1 MYFRVLGPVEVAGEP
16 VALGGRERLVLSM
29 LLINAD
35 RVTSSDRLI
44 DTVWSSP
51 PRSARQQLH
60 NIIARL
66 RRKLDATGA
75 LIVTR
80 PLGYQL
86 ALTDHGLDLHE
97 FRLAVLRGRELLQDE
112 QYDDARGELDAALAL
127 WRGDALA
134 DLSGDWAAATRESLH
149 RERIAA
155 GEALAH
161 AQLATHDHA
170 GVLETVQALL
180 AADPLH
186 EGLHDLRLRAL
197 ARSGRR
203 TDALSAY
210 QDLRRRLVAEFGVEP
225 GPDLQATHS
234 SLLRDVDPPSA
245 PPPHVPRQLPRPISL
260 VGRDELLVQ
269 LTDVLRTPEPR
280 PGTVLLVGPGG
291 IGKTSLA
298 VALADRVQNL
308 YPDGTLYAE
317 LDGTSRDPR
326 DPDEIIDRFL
336 RALGTSAPPAHGRR
350 DERLAL
356 YRSAIANR
364 RVLVVL
370 DDAFDE
376 RQVRDLLPPS
386 PRSAAIVTSRHRL
399 PGLAGVL
406 RRNVPTLPTEVAVDL
421 LHAGRDVADQEPGL
435 ARSAVQLCGG
445 LPLALMVVAA
455 RLASGVV
462 GLSEVVEQ
470 LGEEHIR
477 LDELAIGDADVRAS
491 IALSYDGHLSG
502 PAQRLLRRVAATS
515 VTTWPAWL
523 ATVLLDDDVPLG
535 TRALDEL
542 VDVHLVEPIGRD
554 AAGQLRFTLH
564 PLVATFA
571 GERAAREES
580 ASAVTWRRDAAMA
593 WLGLASQADDRFGHG
608 MRPVTGPDGATV
620 PAGLP
625 PRQVTVAAD
634 RPATWFDAEID
645 SIRDL
650 VHALSR
656 DGEVDLAAALALR
669 SDGYLVVRGEEHVRA
684 GLLQRAVDCSNPVL
698 RWGVLRSLF
707 HAAAEAGRFSELA
720 DLAQSQ
726 LVVARELEA
735 ASMEQN
741 ALVQLGCALRE
752 IGRFEEAATR
762 FEEAASLARAHHDTM
777 IVAMARGHL
786 GVMLARTGQP
796 TRGAALVAENV
807 QAERRR
813 GPSRR
818 LSIWLC
824 TYADCLALTGDL
836 AAAERSLDEAEQ
848 LAKSLA
854 DRNVLLDLALTRA
867 AIALRADE
875 VDRAEHLLDDGLAS
889 SGPEAAESEPTDAEL
904 RVRADLLLAR
914 GRAAEAAPLLERAL
928 LRHRREG
935 VRLDLAHDL
944 VRLAVV
950 YAALGEQD
958 RARQQHS
965 ELVSLLG
972 DLGIG
977 CDDLQLPSVVSEH
990 AAWSQL
996 MPSPPTG

>member
-1 MYFRVLGPVEVAGEP
+1 M
-16 VALGGRERLVLSM
+16 LSM

-35 RVTSSDRLI
+35 RVTPSDRLI

-51 PRSARQQLH
+51 PQSARQQLH

-86 ALTDHGLDLHE
+86 ALTDHELDLHE
-97 FRLAVLRGRELLQDE
+97 FRSSVLRGREHLHDE
-112 QYDDARGELDAALAL
+112 RYDDARVELGRALSL

-149 RERIAA
+149 RERVAA
-155 GEALAH
+155 GEALAK

-170 GVLETVQALL
+170 GVLETVNALL

-203 TDALSAY
+203 TEALGAY

-225 GPDLQATHS
+225 GQDLQETHA
-234 SLLRDVDPPSA
+234 SLLRYVDPPAAS
-245 PPPHVPRQLPRPISL
+245 PRHVPRQLPRPVAL
-260 VGRDELLVQ
+260 AGRDELLVQ

-280 PGTVLLVGPGG
+280 PGTVLLVGAGG

-298 VALADRVQNL
+298 VALADRIQDG

-326 DPDEIIDRFL
+326 DPDEIIARFL
-336 RALGTSAPPAHGRR
+336 RALGAAAPPARVRR
-350 DERLAL
+350 EERLAL

-370 DDAFDE
+370 DDALDE

-399 PGLAGVL
+399 AGLADVL
-406 RRNVPTLPTEVAVDL
+406 RRNVPTLSTEVALDL
-421 LHAGRDVADQEPGL
+421 LRAGRDVADPAPGL
-435 ARSAVQLCGG
+435 ARSAVRLCGH

-462 GLSEVVEQ
+462 DLSEVVDH
-470 LGEEHIR
+470 LSEEHIR
-477 LDELAIGDADVRAS
+477 LDELAIGDVDVRAS
-491 IALSYDGHLSG
+491 IALSYDGHLS
-502 PAQRLLRRVAATS
+502 PTAQRLLRRVAVAS

-523 ATVLLDDDVPLG
+523 AGVLLEDDVLLG
-535 TRALDEL
+535 SRALDEL
-542 VDVHLVEPIGRD
+542 VDVHLVEPGGRD

-564 PLVATFA
+564 PLVAAFA
-571 GERAAREES
+571 GERAAREED
-580 ASAVTWRRDAAMA
+580 ASSVVRCRRAAAMA
-593 WLGLASQADDRFGHG
+593 WLGLASQADDGFGHG
-608 MRPVTGPDGATV
+608 LRPVTGPDGATIS
-620 PAGLP
+620 AGLP
-625 PRQVTVAAD
+625 PRRVTVAAEQ
-634 RPATWFDAEID
+634 PAVWFDAEID

-656 DGEVDLAAALALR
+656 AGEVDLAAALALR
-669 SDGYLVVRGEEHVRA
+669 SDGYLVVRGEAHVRA
-684 GLLQRAVDCSNPVL
+684 GLLRRVVDCSDPVL

-707 HAAAEAGRFSELA
+707 HTAAEAGRFSELA

-726 LVVARELEA
+726 LAVARELEA
-735 ASMEQN
+735 GSMEQS

-752 IGRFEEAATR
+752 LGRFEDAAARFEEAS
-762 FEEAASLARAHHDTM
+762 SLAMARDDTVM
-777 IVAMARGHL
+777 LATARGHL
-786 GVMLARTGQP
+786 GLMLARIGQP
-796 TRGAALVAENV
+796 ARGTALVAENLR
-807 QAERRR
+807 AERDR

-818 LSIWLC
+818 LSIWLI
-824 TYADCLALTGDL
+824 TYADCLALTGDV
-836 AAAERSLDEAEQ
+836 AAAERALDEAEQ
-848 LAKSLA
+848 LARSLE
-854 DRNVLLDLALTRA
+854 DRNVLLDLAHTRA
-867 AIALRADE
+867 AIALRAGD
-875 VDRAEHLLDDGLAS
+875 VDRAEHILHDTSAS
-889 SGPEAAESEPTDAEL
+889 SGPRAPDSEPTDGEL
-904 RVRADLLLAR
+904 RLRADVLFAR
-914 GRAAEAAPLLERAL
+914 GRAAEAGPLLERAL

-935 VRLDLAHDL
+935 VRLELARDLA
-944 VRLAVV
+944 RLAAVH
-950 YAALGEQD
+950 ATLGERD
-958 RARQQHS
+958 RARQEHS
-965 ELVSLLG
+965 ELVVLLRE
-972 DLGIG
+972 LGIG
-977 CDDLQLPSVVSEH
+977 VDDLQLPSVVSRH
-990 AAWSQL
+990 ASWNQVGLAEPL
-996 MPSPPTG
+996 T

>member
-1 MYFRVLGPVEVAGEP
+1 MYFRVLGPVEVVAEP
-16 VALGGRERLVLSM
+16 IALGGRERLVLSM

-35 RVTSSDRLI
+35 RVTPSDRLI
-44 DTVWSSP
+44 DTVWSRP

-97 FRLAVLRGRELLQDE
+97 FRLSVLRGREQLQDE
-112 QYDDARGELDAALAL
+112 QYDDARIELGTALSL

-149 RERIAA
+149 RERLAA
-155 GEALAH
+155 GEALAQ

-170 GVLETVQALL
+170 GVLETVQVLL

-203 TDALSAY
+203 TEALGAY
-210 QDLRRRLVAEFGVEP
+210 QDLRRRLVDEFGVEP
-225 GPDLQATHS
+225 GPDLQETHS
-234 SLLRDVDPPSA
+234 SLLRDADPPSA
-245 PPPHVPRQLPRPISL
+245 SPRHVPRQLPRPISL
-260 VGRDELLVQ
+260 AGRDEILGR

-280 PGTVLLVGPGG
+280 PGTVLLVGAGG

-298 VALADRVQNL
+298 VVLADRVQDG

-317 LDGTSRDPR
+317 LDGTARDPR

-336 RALGTSAPPAHGRR
+336 RALGVTAPPTHVRR
-350 DERLAL
+350 EERLAL

-370 DDAFDE
+370 DDALDE

-399 PGLAGVL
+399 AGLDDVL
-406 RRNVPTLPTEVAVDL
+406 RRNVPTLSTEVAVDL
-421 LHAGRDVADQEPGL
+421 LQAGRDVTEPAPGL
-435 ARSAVQLCGG
+435 ARSAVQLCGH
-445 LPLALMVVAA
+445 LPLGLMVVAA
-455 RLASGVV
+455 RLASGAVD
-462 GLSEVVEQ
+462 LSEVVDH
-470 LGEEHIR
+470 LNEEHIR
-477 LDELAIGDADVRAS
+477 LDELAIGDVDVRAS

-502 PAQRLLRRVAATS
+502 PAQRLLRRVAAVS
-515 VTTWPAWL
+515 VTTWPAWF
-523 ATVLLDDDVPLG
+523 AGVVMEDDVQG
-535 TRALDEL
+535 SRALDEL
-542 VDVHLVEPIGRD
+542 VDVHLVEPCGRD

-564 PLVATFA
+564 PLVAAFA
-571 GERAAREES
+571 GERAAREEDV
-580 ASAVTWRRDAAMA
+580 SAVARCRRAAAMA
-593 WLGLASQADDRFGHG
+593 WLGLASQADDGFGHG
-608 MRPVTGPDGATV
+608 LRPVIGPDGATI

-625 PRQVTVAAD
+625 PRRVPVAAEQ
-634 RPATWFDAEID
+634 PAAWFDAEID

-656 DGEVDLAAALALR
+656 AGELDLAAALVLR
-669 SDGYLVVRGEEHVRA
+669 SDGYLVVRGETHVRA
-684 GLLQRAVDCSNPVL
+684 GLLRRVVDCSDLVL

-707 HAAAEAGRFSELA
+707 HTAAEAGRFSELA

-726 LVVARELEA
+726 LAVARKLDA
-735 ASMEQN
+735 GSMEQS

-752 IGRFEEAATR
+752 LGRFEEATAR
-762 FEEAASLARAHHDTM
+762 FEEASSRAMTGQNTIM
-777 IVAMARGHL
+777 VALARGHL
-786 GVMLARTGQP
+786 GMLLARTGRP
-796 TRGAALVAENV
+796 VRGAALVAEIV
-807 QAERRR
+807 RAERVR

-818 LSIWLC
+818 LSVWLT
-824 TYADCLALTGDL
+824 TYAHCLALTGDM
-836 AAAERSLDEAEQ
+836 AAAERALDEAEQ
-848 LAKSLA
+848 LANTLE
-854 DRNVLLDLALTRA
+854 DRNVLLDVAQTRA
-867 AIALRADE
+867 AIALRANDI
-875 VDRAEHLLDDGLAS
+875 DRAGHILDDSSAS
-889 SGPEAAESEPTDAEL
+889 VGPSAPDSEPTDGEL
-904 RVRADLLLAR
+904 RLRADILLAR

-928 LRHRREG
+928 LRHRRQG
-935 VRLDLAHDL
+935 VRLELAHDL
-944 VRLAVV
+944 ARLAAVH
-950 YAALGEQD
+950 AALGEQD
-958 RARQQHS
+958 RAGQQHS
-965 ELVSLLG
+965 ELVVLLR

-977 CDDLQLPSVVSEH
+977 VDDLQLPPVVAAAGYDLLEISSE
-990 AAWSQL
+990 
-996 MPSPPTG
+996 

>member
-1 MYFRVLGPVEVAGEP
+1 MHFRVLGPVEVAAEP

-35 RVTSSDRLI
+35 RVTSSERLI

-51 PRSARQQLH
+51 PQSARQQLH

-97 FRLAVLRGRELLQDE
+97 FRLSVLRGREHLHNE
-112 QYDDARGELDAALAL
+112 QYDDARIELDAALAL

-134 DLSGDWAAATRESLH
+134 DLSGDWAVATRESLH
-149 RERIAA
+149 RERVAA
-155 GEALAH
+155 GEALAQ

-170 GVLETVQALL
+170 GVLETVHALL

-203 TDALSAY
+203 TEALGAY

-225 GPDLQATHS
+225 GQDLQETHS
-234 SLLRDVDPPSA
+234 SLLREVDPPSA
-245 PPPHVPRQLPRPISL
+245 SPRHVPRQLPRPISL
-260 VGRDELLVQ
+260 VGRDELLAQ
-269 LTDVLRTPEPR
+269 LTEVLRTPEPS
-280 PGTVLLVGPGG
+280 PGTVLLVGAGG

-298 VALADRVQNL
+298 VALADRVQNG

-336 RALGTSAPPAHGRR
+336 RALGATAPPAHGRR
-350 DERLAL
+350 EERLAL

-370 DDAFDE
+370 DDALDE

-399 PGLAGVL
+399 AGMADVL
-406 RRNVPTLPTEVAVDL
+406 RRNVPTLSTEVAVDL
-421 LHAGRDVADQEPGL
+421 LHAGRDVAELEPGL
-435 ARSAVQLCGG
+435 ARSAVQLCGR

-462 GLSEVVEQ
+462 DLSEVVDH
-470 LGEEHIR
+470 LSEEHIR
-477 LDELAIGDADVRAS
+477 LDELAIGDVDVRAS
-491 IALSYDGHLSG
+491 IALSYDGHLSE
-502 PAQRLLRRVAATS
+502 PAQRLLRRVAAAS
-515 VTTWPAWL
+515 VTTWPAWF
-523 ATVLLDDDVPLG
+523 AGVLLEDDVALG
-535 TRALDEL
+535 SRALDEL
-542 VDVHLVEPIGRD
+542 VDVHLVEPVGRD
-554 AAGQLRFTLH
+554 TAGQLRFTLH

-571 GERAAREES
+571 GERAVREED
-580 ASAVTWRRDAAMA
+580 ASAGTSCRRAVAMA
-593 WLGLASQADDRFGHG
+593 WLGLASQADDGLGHG

-625 PRQVTVAAD
+625 PRRVTVAAD
-634 RPATWFDAEID
+634 RPAAWFDAEID

-656 DGEVDLAAALALR
+656 AGEVDLAAALALR

-684 GLLQRAVDCSNPVL
+684 GLLRRAADCSDPVL

-707 HAAAEAGRFSELA
+707 HTAAEAGRFSELV

-726 LVVARELEA
+726 LAVARELEA
-735 ASMEQN
+735 GSMELS
-741 ALVQLGCALRE
+741 ALVQFGCALRE
-752 IGRFEEAATR
+752 LGRFEDAAAR
-762 FEEAASLARAHHDTM
+762 FEEAASLATAHHDTT
-777 IVAMARGHL
+777 ILALAHGHL
-786 GVMLARTGQP
+786 GMMLARTGHP
-796 TRGAALVAENV
+796 ARGAELVAENV
-807 QAERRR
+807 QAERVR

-818 LSIWLC
+818 LSIWLI
-824 TYADCLALTGDL
+824 TYAGCLALTGDV
-836 AAAERSLDEAEQ
+836 AAAERALDEAEQ
-848 LAKSLA
+848 LAKSLE
-854 DRNVLLDLALTRA
+854 DRNVLLDLAQTRA
-867 AIALRADE
+867 AIALRADD
-875 VDRAEHLLDDGLAS
+875 VDRAERILDDS
-889 SGPEAAESEPTDAEL
+889 SAPCGPSAPDPEPTDAEL
-904 RVRADLLLAR
+904 RLRADVLLAR
-914 GRAAEAAPLLERAL
+914 GRATEAAPLLERAL
-928 LRHRREG
+928 SRHRREG
-935 VRLDLAHDL
+935 VRLELAHDL
-944 VRLAVV
+944 VRLAAVH
-950 YAALGEQD
+950 AALGEQD
-958 RARQQHS
+958 RAQQQHS
-965 ELVSLLG
+965 ELVMLLR

-977 CDDLQLPSVVSEH
+977 IDDLQLPSVVSTVLPRH
-990 AAWSQL
+990 
-996 MPSPPTG
+996 

>member
-1 MYFRVLGPVEVAGEP
+1 MHFRVLGPVQVAGER
-16 VALGGRERLVLSM
+16 VDLGGRERLVLAM

-51 PRSARQQLH
+51 PQSARQQLH

-97 FRLAVLRGRELLQDE
+97 FRLSVHRGREHLHDE
-112 QYDDARGELDAALAL
+112 QYDEARIELDAALSL
-127 WRGDALA
+127 WHGDALA

-149 RERIAA
+149 RERVAA
-155 GEALAH
+155 GEALAQ
-161 AQLATHDHA
+161 AQLARHDHA
-170 GVLETVQALL
+170 GVLETVQTLL

-203 TDALSAY
+203 TEALAAY

-225 GPDLQATHS
+225 GQDLQETHS
-234 SLLRDVDPPSA
+234 SLLRDGGPPSA
-245 PPPHVPRQLPRPISL
+245 SPRHVPRQLPRPIAL
-260 VGRDELLVQ
+260 AGRDELLAQ
-269 LTDVLRTPEPR
+269 LADVLRKPEPR
-280 PGTVLLVGPGG
+280 PGTVLLVGAGG

-298 VALADRVQNL
+298 VALADRVQNA

-336 RALGTSAPPAHGRR
+336 RALGATAPPAHARR

-370 DDAFDE
+370 DDVLDE
-376 RQVRDLLPPS
+376 GQVRDLLPPS

-399 PGLAGVL
+399 AGLAGVL
-406 RRNVPTLPTEVAVDL
+406 RQNVPTLSTDVAVDL
-421 LHAGRDVADQEPGL
+421 LHTGQEVADLDPGL
-435 ARSAVQLCGG
+435 ARSAVQLCGR

-462 GLSEVVEQ
+462 GLSEVVDH
-470 LGEEHIR
+470 LSEEHIR
-477 LDELAIGDADVRAS
+477 LDELAIGDVDVRAS

-502 PAQRLLRRVAATS
+502 PAQRLLRRLAAAS

-523 ATVLLDDDVPLG
+523 AGVLQEDDVPVG
-535 TRALDEL
+535 SKALDEL
-542 VDVHLVEPIGRD
+542 VDVHLVEPVGRD

-564 PLVATFA
+564 PLVAAFA
-571 GERAAREES
+571 GERAAREED
-580 ASAVTWRRDAAMA
+580 ANAVMWCRRAAAMA
-593 WLGLASQADDRFGHG
+593 WLGLASQADDGFGHG

-620 PAGLP
+620 PAGRP
-625 PRQVTVAAD
+625 PGRVTVASD
-634 RPATWFDAEID
+634 QPAAWFDAEID

-656 DGEVDLAAALALR
+656 DGGLDLAAALALR
-669 SDGYLVVRGEEHVRA
+669 TDGYLVVRGEEHVRA
-684 GLLQRAVDCSNPVL
+684 GLLRRVVGCSDPVL

-707 HAAAEAGRFSELA
+707 HTAAEAGRFSELA

-726 LVVARELEA
+726 LAVARELEA
-735 ASMEQN
+735 GSMEQN

-752 IGRFEEAATR
+752 LGRFEEAAAR
-762 FEEAASLARAHHDTM
+762 FEEAASLATAHQNTT
-777 IVAMARGHL
+777 ILAMARGHL
-786 GVMLARTGQP
+786 GLMLARTGRP
-796 TRGAALVAENV
+796 TRGTALVAENV
-807 QAERRR
+807 RAERVR

-818 LSIWLC
+818 LSIWLI
-824 TYADCLALTGDL
+824 TYADCLALTGDT

-848 LAKSLA
+848 LAKSLE
-854 DRNVLLDLALTRA
+854 DRNVLLDLAETRA
-867 AIALRADE
+867 AIALRACDL
-875 VDRAEHLLDDGLAS
+875 DRAERILDDSSAS
-889 SGPEAAESEPTDAEL
+889 CDLSTREPEPTDGEL

-914 GRAAEAAPLLERAL
+914 GRLSEAAPLLERAL

-935 VRLDLAHDL
+935 VRLEIAHDL
-944 VRLAVV
+944 VRLA
-950 YAALGEQD
+950 ALYPALDEQD
-958 RARQQHS
+958 RAQELHS
-965 ELVSLLG
+965 ELVILLR

-977 CDDLQLPSVVSEH
+977 VDDLQLPSVVTCVWGLER
-990 AAWSQL
+990 
-996 MPSPPTG
+996 